1 VSTSFDI
8 WVAALI
14 TLAMF
19 SLAIYKENPVY
30 RLAEHAFIG
39 IGAGH
44 AIVTGV
50 QVIQTSGINP
60 LVKNAEYRLLIPM
73 LFGILLFARYTK
85 GYAYLS
91 RLSMSLIVATGAG
104 LGLRG
109 AVQAQFLNQI
119 SATFLPLNSI
129 NNILIVVGFSTGLTY
144 FIFSTRYA
152 RYLKGKLNVVPRIG
166 RWFLMIAFGASFGNA
181 SMGFLSMLIGRV
193 LFLVRDWLGLSSLR

>member
-1 VSTSFDI
+1 MSTSFDI
-8 WVAALI
+8 WVAALL

-19 SLAIYKENPVY
+19 SLAIYKENPLY

-60 LVKNAEYRLLIPM
+60 VFKNGEYKLLIPM
-73 LFGILLFARYTK
+73 FFGVLLFARYTK
-85 GYAYLS
+85 RYAYLS

-109 AVQAQFLNQI
+109 AVRAQFLNQI

-129 NNILIVVGFSTGLTY
+129 NNILIVVGFLAGVTY
-144 FIFSTRYA
+144 FVFTTRYT
-152 RYLKGKLNVVPRIG
+152 RYLNGKLNVVPRIG
-166 RWFLMIAFGASFGNA
+166 RWFLMVAFGASFGNA
-181 SMGFLSMLIGRV
+181 TMGFLSMLIGRV
-193 LFLVRDWLGLSSLR
+193 LFLVRDWLGLSTLH

>member
-1 VSTSFDI
+1 MSTSFDT

-60 LVKNAEYRLLIPM
+60 LLKNAEYRLLIPM
-73 LFGILLFARYTK
+73 FFGILLFARYSK
-85 GYAYLS
+85 SYAYLS

-129 NNILIVVGFSTGLTY
+129 NNILIVVGFVTGLTY
-144 FIFSTRYA
+144 FIFSTRYT
-152 RYLKGKLNVVPRIG
+152 RYLNGKLSVVPRIG
-166 RWFLMIAFGASFGNA
+166 RCFLMIAFGASFGNA